1 MRTGVTLSVSSA
13 DLDRLRALVSERNAP
28 QKHVWRARIVL
39 LTAEGV
45 GTSAIMR
52 ETSKSKTCVWR
63 WQERFADE
71 GFEGLLRDKTRPSRI
86 PKLDPAVAERVVTLT
101 MEPPVAEATHWTG
114 AAMAEAAGVSVSSV
128 QRIWR
133 SHGLQPHRIRQ
144 FKLSKDPAFVDKLRD
159 VVGLYVD
166 PPAHTVV
173 LSVDEKSQIQA
184 LDRTQPGLPMK
195 KGRAG
200 TMTHD
205 YKRNGATTLFATMN
219 VLDGTVIGRNMQ
231 RHRHQEFIRF
241 LNAVERE
248 VPAGKTVHAIL
259 DNYAAHKHP
268 EVRKWLARH
277 PRWTFHF
284 TPTSA
289 SWLTAVEGFFATLT
303 KRRLKR
309 GVFQSVVDLQAA
321 INRFLDDHNAKSKPF
336 QWVAD
341 PKKII
346 EAVRRGHQA
355 LDSIHSHVR
364 RFKLQARIFFCSRSS
379 VSNRPPLGR
388 ARGTI
393 MRTTVDHAL
402 IRGLVTAGPVM
413 RRGASSV

>member
-1 MRTGVTLSVSSA
+1 VRPRACASDAKPQNIHSEPVWGMRAGVTLSVSSA
-13 DLDRLRALVSERNAP
+13 DLDRLGALVSDRNAS

-39 LTAEGV
+39 LTAERV

-205 YKRNGATTLFATMN
+205 YKRNGTTTLFAAMN

-248 VPAGKTVHAIL
+248 VPAGKIVHTIL

-289 SWLTAVEGFFATLT
+289 SWLNAVEGFFATLT

-341 PKKII
+341 PEKII

-355 LDSIHSHVR
+355 LDSIH
-364 RFKLQARIFFCSRSS
+364 
-379 VSNRPPLGR
+379 
-388 ARGTI
+388 
-393 MRTTVDHAL
+393 
-402 IRGLVTAGPVM
+402 
-413 RRGASSV
+413 